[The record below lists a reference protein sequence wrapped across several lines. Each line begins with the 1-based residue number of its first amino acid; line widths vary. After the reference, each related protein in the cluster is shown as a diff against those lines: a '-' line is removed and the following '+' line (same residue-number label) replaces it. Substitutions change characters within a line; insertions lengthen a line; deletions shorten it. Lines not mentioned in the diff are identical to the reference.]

1 MKNLQVYEQHL
12 KSIQE
17 KNWIASATEGGKGK
31 LRKQLGIGKD
41 ETLTKSRVKKEINKL
56 EDQDTD
62 SETEGTQLPPAKAKK
77 FKRLHLAKNLMK
89 LGEGRIEGIKN
100 YMFFQNLSV
109 ICDMCTEILEMD
121 PMKVDAVLEDD
132 HAWAVDHIAT
142 SKDDVDEVWE
152 FLTTEMKRGE
162 SQMSPSTTSSE
173 NPEVVITDNEN
184 C

>member
-41 ETLTKSRVKKEINKL
+41 ETLTKSRVSAEINKL

-62 SETEGTQLPPAKAKK
+62 PEIEGTQLPPAKAKK

-89 LGEGRIEGIKN
+89 LGEGRIKGITN
-100 YMFFQNLSV
+100 YMFLQNISL

-121 PMKVDAVLEDD
+121 PMKVDSILNDD
-132 HAWAVDHIAT
+132 HGWAVDHIAT
-142 SKDDVDEVWE
+142 SKDDVSEVWE
-152 FLTTEMKRGE
+152 FLTTEMKRE
-162 SQMSPSTTSSE
+162 KSQMSPAPTSSE
-173 NPEVVITDNEN
+173 EPELVITDNKN